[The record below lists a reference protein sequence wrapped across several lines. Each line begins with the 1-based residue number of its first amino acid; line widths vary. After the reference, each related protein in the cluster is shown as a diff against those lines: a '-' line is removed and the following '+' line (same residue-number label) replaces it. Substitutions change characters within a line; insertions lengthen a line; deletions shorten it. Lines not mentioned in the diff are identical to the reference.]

1 MKKFRYAALGLLAL
15 LVFIDARLSASI
27 ECDEGFTYCIW
38 GGLQAG
44 YNTNQYSSLTEAFN
58 DGPGESMCVEA
69 FDGQAIYGS
78 HVVDGNES
86 CSENGGFVTCSNVIL
101 YCYSDGWGR

>member
-1 MKKFRYAALGLLAL
+1 MKKLRYAALGLLAL

-58 DGPGESMCVEA
+58 DGPGESMASRPSTVRLSTA
-69 FDGQAIYGS
+69 ATLWMAMRAAART
-78 HVVDGNES
+78 VA
-86 CSENGGFVTCSNVIL
+86 L
-101 YCYSDGWGR
+101 